1 MYLLDTNILSV
12 LVRDPQAEPLFSYI
26 AEVGDANICTSVI
39 VAAELRYGAAKKNS
53 AKLYERVAQILNA
66 IQVLDL
72 TETVSGFYGEIRA
85 YLERQGEPIGAN
97 DLFIGAHAL
106 SLGAVL
112 VTDNEREFR
121 RITDLRVENW
131 LSAPPQK
138 KEQTSDPFLAEYD
151 KLSATEQAQIA
162 SLIFE
167 ALRDSVEPG
176 ASVAAFGSRLHLIT
190 DGRRKDTAV
199 SSVFTHF
206 YFLVSDLE
214 WSERHGKGS
223 DPLLAALREAA
234 SPAALIETY
243 RQFASKKTS

>member
-26 AEVGDANICTSVI
+26 AEVGDANLCTSVI
-39 VAAELRYGAAKKNS
+39 VAAELRYGAARKNS
-53 AKLYERVAQILNA
+53 AKLTERVAQILSA
-66 IQVLDL
+66 IQVVDL

-138 KEQTSDPFLAEYD
+138 KEQTGDPFLAEYD
-151 KLSATEQAQIA
+151 KLSATEQAEIA
-162 SLIFE
+162 ALIFE
-167 ALRDSVEPG
+167 VLRNSVGPG
-176 ASVAAFGSRLHLIT
+176 ESVAAFGARLQQIT
-190 DGRRKDTAV
+190 DGHGKETAV
-199 SSVFTHF
+199 SSVFAHF
-206 YFLVSDLE
+206 SFLVSYLE
-214 WSERHGKGS
+214 MSERHGRRS
-223 DPLLAALREAA
+223 DPLLAVLREAA

-243 RQFASKKTS
+243 RRFAGKKTR